1 MSAQSDVQKSL
12 PGRLP
17 PDVGWLDPLRFIRCL
32 PSAAEMCVPPR
43 MSAGVE

>member
-1 MSAQSDVQKSL
+1 MADA
-12 PGRLP
+12 P
-17 PDVGWLDPLRFIRCL
+17 PITPVNERQGPLRFIRCL

>member
-17 PDVGWLDPLRFIRCL
+17 PDVGWLDPTRNGRSTQRG
-32 PSAAEMCVPPR
+32 P
-43 MSAGVE
+43 GGGY